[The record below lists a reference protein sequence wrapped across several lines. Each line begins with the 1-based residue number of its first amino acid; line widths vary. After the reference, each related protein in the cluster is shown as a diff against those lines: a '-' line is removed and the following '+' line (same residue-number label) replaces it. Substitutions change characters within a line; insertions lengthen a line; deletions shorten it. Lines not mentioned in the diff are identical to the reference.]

1 MARNLEDDLRDMI
14 KTELDT
20 IEPDIDEERRLLEIH
35 KKLNHRSGHMKFKRN
50 KLAVTLTAIAV
61 ITVLGT
67 VTAVAA
73 GKITSLV
80 SSSYS
85 DDDIRSI
92 EELRKQANDQ
102 MKASPKI
109 IETFS
114 NGVKF
119 QKGYITQVKGMD
131 ENSNQV
137 LVYPETYAYYGDDGQ
152 VTLASHVHQEALAE
166 ESDPASRQESYQGIT
181 VKSLEQQYLMLPGDG
196 EVSEADKKLEA
207 EGKLVISYGSSKE
220 ERKEFKTIS
229 WSEEGIDY
237 LLFTFDDV
245 KLDTLSGMAK
255 EVIDLK

>member
-137 LVYPETYAYYGDDGQ
+137 LV
-152 VTLASHVHQEALAE
+152 
-166 ESDPASRQESYQGIT
+166 
-181 VKSLEQQYLMLPGDG
+181 
-196 EVSEADKKLEA
+196 
-207 EGKLVISYGSSKE
+207 
-220 ERKEFKTIS
+220 
-229 WSEEGIDY
+229 
-237 LLFTFDDV
+237 
-245 KLDTLSGMAK
+245 
-255 EVIDLK
+255 

>member
-14 KTELDT
+14 NTELDS

-35 KKLNHRSGHMKFKRN
+35 KKLNHRSEHMKFRKN

-80 SSSYS
+80 SSSYR

-102 MKASPKI
+102 MKAFPKI

-114 NGVKF
+114 NGMKF

-131 ENSNQV
+131 ENNNQV

-152 VTLASHVHQEALAE
+152 VTLASYVHQEALAE
-166 ESDPASRQESYQGIT
+166 ESNPASKQESYQGIT
-181 VKSLEQQYLMLPGDG
+181 VKSLEQQYLMLPGDV
-196 EVSEADKKLEA
+196 EASEADKKLEE
-207 EGKLVISYGSSKE
+207 EGKLAISYGSSKE

-229 WSEEGIDY
+229 WSEKGIDY
-237 LLFTFDDV
+237 LLFTFDDI
-245 KLDTLSGMAK
+245 KLDTLSSMAK

>member
-196 EVSEADKKLEA
+196 EASEADKKLEA

-237 LLFTFDDV
+237 LLFTFEDV